1 MNRRLVG
8 FIVGM
13 VVAFVGVFF
22 FGWVLWW
29 LWKRLGEQEPA
40 PIEIEAP
47 LPEPVIEVPAKVK
60 APELPPAPDDLKR
73 VEGIGPRYS
82 SVLQGAGIMTYV
94 QLAAASPGD
103 LDQILAA
110 EDPRL
115 ARLADPTSWPE
126 QAALAAAGDWEALDA
141 LQERLKGGRRP

>member
-1 MNRRLVG
+1 
-8 FIVGM
+8 M

-29 LWKRLGEQEPA
+29 LWKRLGEQELA

-47 LPEPVIEVPAKVK
+47 LPEPAIEVPAKVM
-60 APELPPAPDDLKR
+60 APELPPEPDDLKR
-73 VEGIGPRYS
+73 IEGIGPRYS
-82 SVLQGAGIMTYV
+82 SVLQSAGIMTYV
-94 QLAAASPGD
+94 QLAAASPDD
-103 LDQILAA
+103 LDQILTA

-141 LQERLKGGRRP
+141 LQERLEGGRRP